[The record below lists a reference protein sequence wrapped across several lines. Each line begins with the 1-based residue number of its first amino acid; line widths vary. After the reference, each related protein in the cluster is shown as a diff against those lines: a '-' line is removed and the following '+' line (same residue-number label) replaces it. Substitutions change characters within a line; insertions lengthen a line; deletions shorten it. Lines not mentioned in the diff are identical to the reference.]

1 MTQPAR
7 IDTVI
12 FDAADINGLARF
24 YTALT
29 GWPDVDHQS
38 DWITIRADDGQQ
50 VSFQLAPDHVPP
62 QWPGQEHP
70 QQFHLDLFVAD
81 PEAAAKRAVDLGA
94 TQLAAAPTYVTL
106 ADPAGHPF
114 DLCRGEVP
122 EGTEVGLFSVAID
135 VPAGM
140 AEQVAR
146 FYADLLAMSLS
157 YNGPEGAMVEGA
169 GRRLMFQ
176 HVKDEY
182 NAPRW
187 PDPTHPQQAHLDIA
201 VADLDA
207 GQERVLELGAT
218 SLNAGGSSFRV
229 FADPVGH
236 PFCLVA

>member
-1 MTQPAR
+1 
-7 IDTVI
+7 
-12 FDAADINGLARF
+12 
-24 YTALT
+24 
-29 GWPDVDHQS
+29 
-38 DWITIRADDGQQ
+38 
-50 VSFQLAPDHVPP
+50 
-62 QWPGQEHP
+62 
-70 QQFHLDLFVAD
+70 
-81 PEAAAKRAVDLGA
+81 
-94 TQLAAAPTYVTL
+94 
-106 ADPAGHPF
+106 
-114 DLCRGEVP
+114 
-122 EGTEVGLFSVAID
+122 
-135 VPAGM
+135 
-140 AEQVAR
+140 
-146 FYADLLAMSLS
+146 MSIS

-182 NAPRW
+182 NPPRW